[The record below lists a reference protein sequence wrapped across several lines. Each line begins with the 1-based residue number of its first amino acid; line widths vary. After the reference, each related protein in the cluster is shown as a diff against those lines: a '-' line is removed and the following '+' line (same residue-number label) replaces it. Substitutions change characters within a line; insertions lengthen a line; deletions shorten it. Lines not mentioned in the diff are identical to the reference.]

1 MFARALTTPRS
12 RRPPAPGRRVDPNPF
27 TERAPSGARFPTVD
41 PVLIA
46 EDLLLLLTDDAT
58 GKPVVDSQRLTYA
71 LAGGVLV
78 ELALAGRVAVTDDGR
93 WGSGTRIAV
102 ADATPLGEP
111 VLDEALGRID
121 AKAKALGA
129 QAVLTVIGKG
139 LADSL
144 RHRLA
149 QRGVLHAE
157 EGRVFGIFPTR
168 VWPAAD
174 ARHEA
179 RVRSALWDVVV
190 VGRSPSD
197 RELAVVSLLHAVDQ
211 VPKQFAADGMSA
223 RQLRERAK
231 SLSAGNVGGDTVRRA
246 IEATN
251 AAVIAAVTAT
261 TVAAT
266 TASFS

>member
-1 MFARALTTPRS
+1 M
-12 RRPPAPGRRVDPNPF
+12 
-27 TERAPSGARFPTVD
+27 D

-71 LAGGVLV
+71 LAGAVLI
-78 ELALAGRVAVTDDGR
+78 ELTLAGRVTVTENGR
-93 WGSGTRIAV
+93 WGSRSRVALAN
-102 ADATPLGEP
+102 ADATGEP
-111 VLDEALGRID
+111 LLDEALARVPTEHP
-121 AKAKALGA
+121 AAA
-129 QAVLTVIGKG
+129 QALLTVLGKG
-139 LADSL
+139 LADAL

-149 QRGVLHAE
+149 ERGILHAE

-168 VWPAAD
+168 VWPAVD
-174 ARHEA
+174 ARHEE

-190 VGRSPSD
+190 VGRPPSD
-197 RELAVVSLLHAVDQ
+197 RELALVSLLHAVDQ

-231 SLSAGNVGGDTVRRA
+231 ALAAGNLGADAVRRA

-251 AAVIAAVTAT
+251 AAVIAAVTAA

-266 TASFS
+266 TASIS